1 MSKAQKF
8 EVISRFNAEHF
19 VTTPEDDLVITTESD
34 LASYRAFRDVVEIY
48 RDKLNKDDLN
58 EAEQRKQLKELL
70 KVLSDEN
77 LIDED
82 DFDKYL
88 DTVFKDYS
96 VPPS

>member
-1 MSKAQKF
+1 MDRILK
-8 EVISRFNAEHF
+8 
-19 VTTPEDDLVITTESD
+19 TMDEDP
-34 LASYRAFRDVVEIY
+34 SYFHGDYAH
-48 RDKLNKDDLN
+48 K
-58 EAEQRKQLKELL
+58 RKQLKELL